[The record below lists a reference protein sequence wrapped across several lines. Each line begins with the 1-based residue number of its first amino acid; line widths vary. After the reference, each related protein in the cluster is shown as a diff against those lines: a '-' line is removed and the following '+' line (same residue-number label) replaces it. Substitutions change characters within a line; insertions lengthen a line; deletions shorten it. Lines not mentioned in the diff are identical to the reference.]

1 MMKWMAKTF
10 AALVMLVTTWTSV
23 GNAAKSL
30 EEGYCSVGAIFS
42 LNIPNAIYT
51 VSDPTLATL
60 YEKEDGTFGV
70 RCIKPGDVY
79 ITAIAKLDGGL
90 YKFTYL
96 AHITGEDTGETQMSP
111 RYEAGTTEFTHEV
124 VRLVNEE
131 RAKVGACPL
140 RMANDLQQAAGVR
153 AQEIVRRFSHT
164 RPDGSSCFTVLRGSS
179 YRQVGENIAAGQQSP
194 AAVVEGWMNSQGH
207 RENILNPT
215 FQEIG
220 VGYYDGGSSTQY
232 GKYWVQLFRR

>member
-1 MMKWMAKTF
+1 MKWMAKTL
-10 AALVMLVTTWTSV
+10 AALMLLATTWTSV

-42 LNIPNAIYT
+42 LNIPNAIYM

-60 YEKEDGTFGV
+60 YEKEDGTFGI

-96 AHITGEDTGETQMSP
+96 AHITGEDTGEAQMSP
-111 RYEAGTTEFTHEV
+111 RHEASTTEFAHEV

-131 RAKVGACPL
+131 RAKVGARPL
-140 RMANDLQQAAGVR
+140 RMASDLQQAAGIR
-153 AQEIVRRFSHT
+153 AQEIVRHFSHT
-164 RPDGSSCFTVLRGSS
+164 RPDGPPGWQFMLYCPAGRLLSAGWREHRRRAAIPGSS
-179 YRQVGENIAAGQQSP
+179 RGGLDEFPRAQGEYLEPGISGD
-194 AAVVEGWMNSQGH
+194 WC
-207 RENILNPT
+207 RIL
-215 FQEIG
+215 
-220 VGYYDGGSSTQY
+220 
-232 GKYWVQLFRR
+232 